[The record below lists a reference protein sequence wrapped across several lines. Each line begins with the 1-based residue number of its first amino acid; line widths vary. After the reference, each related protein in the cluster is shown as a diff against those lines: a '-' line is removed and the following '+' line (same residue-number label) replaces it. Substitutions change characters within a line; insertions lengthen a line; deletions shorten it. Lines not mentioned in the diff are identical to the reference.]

1 MRPLAGVVL
10 CALALCLPWGCNGAD
25 DPAADGESG
34 AGIERSW
41 DDAPPLELRTR
52 WWPNNPA
59 DRLPASKL
67 VDGKLDVNLQRN
79 WRYIILH
86 HSGTRSGSEASF
98 DRYHR
103 RQKGWK
109 GIGYDFVIGNGN
121 GSPDGLIEVTFRWEK
136 QVTGAHA
143 GVARYNQHGI
153 GICLVGDFSSGQPT
167 DRQMKSLVAL
177 LFYLKSRCDIPTTSI
192 LTHGQLKQTDCPG
205 ENFPYDRLLSLLGP

>member
-1 MRPLAGVVL
+1 MRAAGGLIL
-10 CALALCLPWGCNGAD
+10 CALALCLPWGCHGSR
-25 DPAADGESG
+25 GSG
-34 AGIERSW
+34 TGNEAEQETATGLDIC
-41 DDAPPLELRTR
+41 PPLQIRAAWSPDMPVEG
-52 WWPNNPA
+52 
-59 DRLPASKL
+59 LPGSSR
-67 VDGKLDVNLQRN
+67 VDGTLDVNLQRG
-79 WRYIILH
+79 WRYIIIH
-86 HSGTRSGSEASF
+86 HSGTDSGSESAF

-103 RQKGWK
+103 EQKGWK
-109 GIGYDFVIGNGN
+109 GVGYDFVIGNGN